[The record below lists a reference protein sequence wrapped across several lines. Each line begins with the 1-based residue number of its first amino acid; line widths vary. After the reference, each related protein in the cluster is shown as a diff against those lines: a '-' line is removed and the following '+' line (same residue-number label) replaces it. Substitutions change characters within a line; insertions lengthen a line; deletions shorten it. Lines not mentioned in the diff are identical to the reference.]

1 MDSISQ
7 SEAVAEGLSLN
18 ERSRFFAA
26 GRFDKVEC
34 LSATFVT
41 HRFAPHAHDTYAIG
55 AIERGVERFHVRG
68 SAQILSIGQV
78 TTINPLDVHDGAPE
92 EGGFTYRMVYPSV
105 NVMELIAE
113 SVTGRRMGAPRF
125 RNSVTHDPEGAKLF
139 LEAHRSIEADKD
151 LLLGEELLF
160 RALGR
165 MVVLAAG
172 LEPLTYVNSA
182 VRIQRVRQ
190 LLDDRCEDDHCLARL
205 AMLAGTGPHHLI
217 RSFRKETGFT
227 PHAYVINRRI
237 EQAKSRLRAGSTP
250 SETAVAVGFCDQA
263 HFTRA
268 FKARLGTTPAAYRAA
283 FV

>member
-1 MDSISQ
+1 MESISQ
-7 SEAVAEGLSLN
+7 NKAVGETLARN
-18 ERSRFFAA
+18 EQSRFFAA

-55 AIERGVERFHVRG
+55 AMEHGVERFHVRG
-68 SAQILSIGQV
+68 SAQTLSVGEI
-78 TTINPLDVHDGAPE
+78 TTINPLDVHDGMPE

-105 NVMELIAE
+105 DVMELIAE
-113 SVTGRRMGAPRF
+113 SVTGKRMGAPRF
-125 RNSVTHDPEGAKLF
+125 RSPVMHDPEGATLF
-139 LEAHRSIEADKD
+139 LEAHRSIEMNKD
-151 LLLGEELLF
+151 LLLGEELLL

-165 MVVLAAG
+165 MVVLGAG
-172 LEPLTYVNSA
+172 LSPLKPAYHA
-182 VRIQRVRQ
+182 ARIERVRQ

-205 AMLAGTGPHHLI
+205 ALLAGTGPHHLI

-237 EQAKSRLRAGSTP
+237 ERAKAHLRAGSAP
-250 SETAVAVGFCDQA
+250 GETALAVGFCDQA